1 MINRTVNQFL
11 LCVFLMINRI
21 VNRPLL
27 CVFIMINHT
36 MSRRLLSVFLIIN
49 RTVIRLA
56 FRHDKQKIE
65 QIIVRLVF
73 FGLEMLKSAKYVD
86 HINTTSPLL

>member
-1 MINRTVNQFL
+1 MNQFL

-36 MSRRLLSVFLIIN
+36 MSRRLLSVFLMIN

-56 FRHDKQKIE
+56 FRHDQQKIE

-73 FGLEMLKSAKYVD
+73 LGLEMLKSAKYVD
-86 HINTTSPLL
+86 HINTTGLIL